1 MSVVVRRYQPG
12 DAEGILRLFQKNS
25 PYQRDQS
32 FWVWINR
39 ILSGYPSITV
49 VAEEDGVVIGNNTVV
64 PHDILINGRM
74 IRCGMSIHTILD
86 KEYQSSGYILDLFR
100 LTNELAKE
108 NGMAFVWGFPNEL
121 ARPVNV
127 RFNKFQKV
135 SLFNALEA
143 ESSIFSSFS
152 RSTNV
157 ALKKIDSADYSFLFA
172 LNEVIEKRSKSCVEL
187 FRSLDYYRRRYF
199 EHPQKLYECYQ
210 IEAGGVF
217 AGLLVLKF
225 YKKNDLLYL
234 HIIDCVCSD
243 GVSSI
248 DLITAIINHFKDLCD
263 IFSFWKVDS
272 RLEAAFKQ
280 IGFQEKGF
288 DTFLGFRM
296 IDDESMSQE
305 EVDLLL
311 NFDNW
316 RLVMGDSD
324 AF

>member
-1 MSVVVRRYQPG
+1 MSVVVRQYQPG
-12 DAEGILRLFQKNS
+12 DAESILRLFQKNS

-39 ILSGYPSITV
+39 ILPVSPSITV
-49 VAEEDGVVIGNNTVV
+49 VAEDNGVVIGNNTIV
-64 PHDILINGRM
+64 PHDILINGRI

-100 LTNELAKE
+100 LTNNLAKE
-108 NGMAFVWGFPNEL
+108 NNMAFIWGFPNAN
-121 ARPVNV
+121 ARPVNIK
-127 RFNKFQKV
+127 FNKFQKV

-143 ESSIFSSFS
+143 ESVMFSSFIGS
-152 RSTNV
+152 SDIVLDKVER
-157 ALKKIDSADYSFLFA
+157 ADYDFLFA
-172 LNEVIEKRSKSCVEL
+172 LNEVIEKRSKSSVEL
-187 FRSLDYYRRRYF
+187 YRNVDYYNRRYF

-210 IEAGGVF
+210 IGASARTV
-217 AGLLVLKF
+217 GLLVLKF
-225 YKKNDLLYL
+225 YKKNSKIYI
-234 HIIDCVCSD
+234 HIIDCVYSD
-243 GVSSI
+243 DVSAL
-248 DLITAIINHFKDLCD
+248 DLIIAILKRFKHSCD

-272 RLEAAFKQ
+272 RMEVVFKQ
-280 IGFQEKGF
+280 IGFQEVGF

-296 IDDESMSQE
+296 INNDLISKDEIN
-305 EVDLLL
+305 LLL